1 LKDVKKITSIDARHT
16 PNGNDM
22 WTCVATIA
30 ALNGQGRKKYLTCVQ
45 WWRLIC
51 IGLLGFQILK

>member
-22 WTCVATIA
+22 WTCVATI
-30 ALNGQGRKKYLTCVQ
+30 
-45 WWRLIC
+45 
-51 IGLLGFQILK
+51 